1 MTGLGSWLRPE
12 EGSKE
17 YPLQACSHQ
26 RRTKYLGFRDYM
38 LDASATPVAD
48 ITKRMSLILL
58 TIAELGLKFQCQLVV
73 SVTWLM
79 DHLGHLTCIC
89 LSLLLINPSN

>member
-1 MTGLGSWLRPE
+1 
-12 EGSKE
+12 
-17 YPLQACSHQ
+17 
-26 RRTKYLGFRDYM
+26 M

-48 ITKRMSLILL
+48 ITKRMSLSLL
-58 TIAELGLKFQCQLVV
+58 TIAELGLKFQRQLVV

-79 DHLGHLTCIC
+79 DQLGHLTCIC